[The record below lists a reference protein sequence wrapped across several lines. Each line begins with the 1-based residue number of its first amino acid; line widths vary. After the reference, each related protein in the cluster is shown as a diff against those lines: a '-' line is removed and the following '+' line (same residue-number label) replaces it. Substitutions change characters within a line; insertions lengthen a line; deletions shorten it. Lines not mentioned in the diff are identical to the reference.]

1 MGVRSRADLRALG
14 AIIHL
19 LGAPHLPNLAS
30 APLASVPPT
39 QMQKNPLGWGSCGQ
53 AGAVITQQKSRENK
67 KKASSGLAD
76 AAKPHVP
83 EFLKCKHDLVCGS
96 SLEWSGSLPGS
107 GANHLVSQLVP
118 SAGARRRVCP
128 HRPNI

>member
-1 MGVRSRADLRALG
+1 MGSWADPQALG

-19 LGAPHLPNLAS
+19 LGVPHPPN
-30 APLASVPPT
+30 LASVPPT
-39 QMQKNPLGWGSCGQ
+39 QMQKNPLGWGAAARPELSLHSKNLGR
-53 AGAVITQQKSRENK
+53 T
-67 KKASSGLAD
+67 KKASGGLAD

-107 GANHLVSQLVP
+107 GANHLVSWLVP
-118 SAGARRRVCP
+118 SAGARRKVCP